1 VANKKEKGLT
11 HPVRYWLVA
20 LALGA
25 GFATLAARAFYLQV
39 LDSDYL
45 QRQGDARHLRVV
57 EVAASRGMII
67 DRNGEPL
74 AISTPVDTVTA
85 NPPEFAEGRA
95 KWGALARV
103 LGIDAAEIAD
113 AYARNADREFM
124 YLRRHITPEVAARVT
139 ALDVPGVSLRR
150 EYRRYYP
157 AGPITGQVL
166 GFADIDD
173 VGREGLELA
182 FDNELRGVPG
192 KKLVIKD
199 GKHDTI
205 EDVASIR
212 TATDGRDLTIS
223 LDSRIQYLAY
233 RALKAAVQ
241 QHHARSGSVVVLD
254 ARSGEVLA
262 MVNEPDFNP
271 NNWATR
277 QGSRFRN
284 RAVTDVMEPGSSIKP
299 FTIAAALESENFTP
313 DTLLDTAPGFLR
325 VGSYTIHDTHD
336 YGRLTVAHVIMKSSN
351 VGATKIAMGMD
362 KRDLWEMFRAVGFGR
377 PSAIELPGESSGRLA
392 PYRHWRPVEYATMSF
407 GYGLSVT
414 PLQLAR
420 AYTALANDGV
430 LMPVTILRRT
440 QAVIGQRAMAPGTAQ
455 KIRAML
461 ELAVSREGTGFR
473 ANVARYKVAGKTGTV
488 HRLTPEGYAQDRY
501 MAVFAGM
508 APASHPRLVMAV
520 MVDDPTTGG
529 YYGGLV
535 AAPVFSQVMAGA
547 LRLLNVAPDGP
558 ALDVAQKI
566 AAYSGGAQG

>member
-1 VANKKEKGLT
+1 
-11 HPVRYWLVA
+11 
-20 LALGA
+20 
-25 GFATLAARAFYLQV
+25 
-39 LDSDYL
+39 
-45 QRQGDARHLRVV
+45 
-57 EVAASRGMII
+57 MIV

-85 NPPEFAEGRA
+85 NPAEFAEGRA

-103 LGIDAAEIAD
+103 IGIDSAELAD

-124 YLRRHITPEVAARVT
+124 YLRRHVTPEVAARVT

-182 FDNELRGVPG
+182 FDEQLRGVPG
-192 KKLVIKD
+192 KKLVVKD
-199 GKHDTI
+199 GRRDTI
-205 EDVASIR
+205 EDVASVR
-212 TATDGRDLTIS
+212 TATDGQDLTIS
-223 LDSRIQYLAY
+223 LDSRIQYIAY

-241 QHHARSGSVVVLD
+241 KHHARSGSVVVLD

-277 QGSRFRN
+277 QGARFRN
-284 RAVTDVMEPGSSIKP
+284 RAVTDVLEPGSSIKP
-299 FTIAAALESENFTP
+299 FTIAAALETGEFTP
-313 DTLLDTAPGFLR
+313 DTPINTAPGFLR
-325 VGSYTIHDTHD
+325 VGSYSVRDTHD
-336 YGRLTVAHVIMKSSN
+336 YGRLTVARVIMKSSN
-351 VGATKIAMGMD
+351 VGATKIAMGMG
-362 KRDLWEMFRAVGFGR
+362 KKDLWDMFRAVGFGR
-377 PSAIELPGESSGRLA
+377 ATGIELPGESSGRLA
-392 PYRHWRPVEYATMSF
+392 SYRHWRPVEHATLSF

-430 LMPVTILRRT
+430 LMPVTILRRD
-440 QAVIGQRAMAPGTAQ
+440 QAVIGQRAMSPGSAQ
-455 KIRAML
+455 QIRAML
-461 ELAVSREGTGFR
+461 ELAVSREGTGFL

-488 HRLTPEGYAQDRY
+488 HRLTPEGYAEDRY
-501 MAVFAGM
+501 IGVFAGM
-508 APASHPRLVMAV
+508 APASDPRLVMAV

-529 YYGGLV
+529 YYGGQV
-535 AAPVFSQVMAGA
+535 AAPVFSEVMTGA
-547 LRLLNVAPDGP
+547 LRLLNIPPDGP
-558 ALDVAQKI
+558 ARDIRQEVA
-566 AAYSGGAQG
+566 AAASGVPG